1 MFKDEIIFPI
11 KYPSGKEWAVQPLA
25 QHSFSHSV
33 FPEYIKFI
41 PHQNVI
47 LFSVG
52 NCRNDT
58 SNNKVS
64 VPPLVVGVPM
74 NPANMYVGL
83 ESGNL
88 FWKLSIYLLLLHF

>member
-1 MFKDEIIFPI
+1 MFKDEDIFLHKIPF
-11 KYPSGKEWAVQPLA
+11 KEGVGSSTTGLA
-25 QHSFSHSV
+25 RFSHFV

-47 LFSVG
+47 LFSAG

-64 VPPLVVGVPM
+64 VPKLVVGVPM

-83 ESGNL
+83 ESGVL
-88 FWKLSIYLLLLHF
+88 F